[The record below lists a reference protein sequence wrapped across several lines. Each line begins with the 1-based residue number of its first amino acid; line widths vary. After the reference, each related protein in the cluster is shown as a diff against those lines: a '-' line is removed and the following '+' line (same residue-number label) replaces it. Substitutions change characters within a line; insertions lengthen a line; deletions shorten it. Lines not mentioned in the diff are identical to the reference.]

1 VTGIGFEVREG
12 RHEKMPDHDRRVAI
26 ALLTRW
32 FEHGG
37 TSSCNM
43 TPVVE
48 RGRHDHNQHVAA
60 ILILTVLIQVI
71 LVKSWT

>member
-1 VTGIGFEVREG
+1 MDNRTDKISG
-12 RHEKMPDHDRRVAI
+12 MA
-26 ALLTRW
+26 
-32 FEHGG
+32 
-37 TSSCNM
+37 
-43 TPVVE
+43 TPAAVVE